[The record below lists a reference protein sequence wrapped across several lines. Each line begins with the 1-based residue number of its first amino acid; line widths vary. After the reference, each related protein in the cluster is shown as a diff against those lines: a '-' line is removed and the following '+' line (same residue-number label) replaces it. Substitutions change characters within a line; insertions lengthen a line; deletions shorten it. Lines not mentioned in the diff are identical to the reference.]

1 MIELCTVPA
10 SGDSVLLAMARELVG
25 EYAVMPHTIPRWPK
39 AAADI
44 AALPQ
49 PFVAPRGLLLVAK
62 SGDEPVGCGALLA
75 YDPPVIAEIKR
86 VYVRPSARGQGV
98 GELIMRALLREA
110 STRGFIRVRLDTA
123 PELLAAQAL
132 YVRLGFVPI
141 PQYGSA
147 QLPGDV
153 CFECDLTTYERERY

>member
-62 SGDEPVGCGALLA
+62 SGSEPVGCGALLA

-86 VYVRPSARGQGV
+86 VYVRPSARGQGA
-98 GELIMRALLREA
+98 GELIMRALLSEA
-110 STRGFIRVRLDTA
+110 STRGFTRVRLDTA

-132 YVRLGFVPI
+132 YLRLGFVPI
-141 PQYGSA
+141 PQYGST

-153 CFECDLTTYERERY
+153 CFECDLTAYRREAR